1 MGIVKRVVVKS
12 VCCRLTIFKYL
23 VTCYNIEIYDQTVS
37 LHVYVSVI
45 IRSQIKDFLKVIL
58 KIGENRKTSSLT
70 P

>member
-23 VTCYNIEIYDQTVS
+23 VTYYNIEMYDQTVS

-45 IRSQIKDFLKVIL
+45 IRSQMKDFLKVIL